1 MIVSKTL
8 NNIKKTWDMYA
19 DNDNINSNKHYA
31 HNASY
36 TSNLSE
42 DPYGLR
48 NQKYNDNSSAIGHG
62 NLVPSPEIDEDEVV
76 VVKPEFQ
83 KQFDDLQL
91 LTMHINQ
98 AKNYLPERLKP
109 FKLTIANKGVSKLN
123 YDFQRNG
130 L

>member
-1 MIVSKTL
+1 MIVTRQFPLRVSVWSPFDVSVETIKMVNIGELLLESYSISMIVSKTL

-62 NLVPSPEIDEDEVV
+62 NDKKIKS
-76 VVKPEFQ
+76 
-83 KQFDDLQL
+83 
-91 LTMHINQ
+91 
-98 AKNYLPERLKP
+98 
-109 FKLTIANKGVSKLN
+109 
-123 YDFQRNG
+123 
-130 L
+130 